1 MRRRDEG
8 DFEKIIFNMW
18 FVGNGG
24 MSKTSK
30 TQNLPPCFRKVYK
43 DDHFFFNQNSCTSPT
58 RLRQAAWVYLM
69 GPWSPLDIFS
79 QLS

>member
-30 TQNLPPCFRKVYK
+30 TEFTTLFQESIQEL
-43 DDHFFFNQNSCTSPT
+43 
-58 RLRQAAWVYLM
+58 
-69 GPWSPLDIFS
+69 G
-79 QLS
+79 